1 MLPCPECRTRSNVLD
16 SRLVR
21 GAVKRRREC
30 PKCGRRW
37 TTHET
42 ADASMQIAS
51 LDKTVARGLHSVERR
66 QKHLEAEVV
75 DLIDHLRSNA
85 GMRQRGA

>member
-1 MLPCPECRTRSNVLD
+1 MLPCPKCRTRSNVVD

-30 PKCGRRW
+30 PSCGCRW

-42 ADASMQIAS
+42 ADASMQIAA
-51 LDKTVARGLHSVERR
+51 LDRTVARGLRIVERR
-66 QKHLEAEVV
+66 QQHLEAEVV
-75 DLIDHLRSNA
+75 DLLDQLKARLV
-85 GMRQRGA
+85 